1 MLLAKLAVKATRTGI
16 VEATYNGVGW
26 AVSFRCTS
34 NGQTACT
41 NRAGATRYWRNMD
54 TLIRQLRKA
63 GYRGRLIVPVDAQQ
77 ELIG

>member
-1 MLLAKLAVKATRTGI
+1 MELKLFAIAATRAGFI
-16 VEATYNGVGW
+16 EATHNNAGW
-26 AVSFRCTS
+26 AISFKGKS
-34 NGQTACT
+34 NGQVACS
-41 NRAGATRYWRNMD
+41 NRAGATRHWRNMD